1 MWEALASG
9 RTGWAAGAA
18 LAVSRRPRPLPGFL
32 VSEAGVSLACR
43 LRAVVVP
50 CAVDLPFPENATRP
64 LLSGG
69 PSAVALYRGHRSS
82 LAPGKAL
89 PVTGLLDAFVYTSDK
104 DPNPE
109 LLETL
114 TPGRPAYQEQR

>member
-1 MWEALASG
+1 MGSVSERKDG
-9 RTGWAAGAA
+9 AAGAA
-18 LAVSRRPRPLPGFL
+18 LAVTRQPRPLPGFL
-32 VSEAGVSLACR
+32 ASDAGVSLACR

-82 LAPGKAL
+82 LVPGKVL
-89 PVTGLLDAFVYTSDK
+89 PLTGLLDAFVYTSNK